1 MKIER
6 TPQERNQ
13 SALENRNSACLEEKA
28 RPKLFPHL
36 RGRGLG
42 RDSHVGT
49 GQRAFR
55 QAFSFRVV
63 TCIAFM
69 SLTVA
74 WVTGTEGSGSVYPLG
89 AETVMTGLTPAA
101 GQTMFAEFN
110 IKYTANSLLNGQGR
124 SAVPGFKLSVSGF
137 APKITHNWGVP
148 VLGGTLVSWAAVP
161 VLYEWVRTPSGANA
175 TMGFS
180 NAVVG
185 TDIAYNR
192 GNWHWWYGFDVALPA
207 PVYHKGGP
215 INIGQHNFATAPS
228 GAFTYL
234 PHHGRTEI
242 SSRLQ
247 YYNNYTDHATQ
258 YHSGNE
264 FLWEY
269 VAMQNVTKKLALGAN
284 GYFYQQTTG
293 DRLLG
298 VICAG
303 GNQGRNMAI
312 GPEVR
317 YELGHAALIGKFYRD
332 TLVENHPKGNEFWFE
347 LAVPLSHPHPK
358 QQTQRLSQLN

>member
-1 MKIER
+1 MKSAPTPAKRKR
-6 TPQERNQ
+6 TCLLR
-13 SALENRNSACLEEKA
+13 LSACLA
-28 RPKLFPHL
+28 
-36 RGRGLG
+36 
-42 RDSHVGT
+42 V
-49 GQRAFR
+49 
-55 QAFSFRVV
+55 
-63 TCIAFM
+63 I
-69 SLTVA
+69 SLSA
-74 WVTGTEGSGSVYPLG
+74 SWMKGTENSGCVYPMG
-89 AETVMTGLTPAA
+89 AETVMPGLTPAA

-110 IKYTANSLLNGQGR
+110 VTYNANSLLNGQGQ

-137 APKITHNWGVP
+137 APKITHNWGAHL
-148 VLGGTLVSWAAVP
+148 LGGELVSWGAFP
-161 VLYEWVRTPSGANA
+161 VLYEWVRTPAGAHS

-207 PVYHKGGP
+207 PVYHQAGP
-215 INIGQHNFATAPS
+215 INIGQHNFGTAPS

-234 PHHGRTEI
+234 PHHGRNEI

-247 YYNNYTDHATQ
+247 YYVNYTDHATQ
-258 YHSGNE
+258 YQSGNE

-284 GYFYQQTTG
+284 GYFYLQTTA

-303 GNQGRNMAI
+303 GNQGRDLTI

-317 YELGHAALIGKFYRD
+317 YQLGPTVLIAKYFRD
-332 TLVENHPKGNEFWFE
+332 TLVQNRPLGNEFWIEF
-347 LAVPLSHPHPK
+347 AVPLSHPHPK
-358 QQTQRLSQLN
+358 QQASK

>member
-1 MKIER
+1 MCIVFVSV
-6 TPQERNQ
+6 
-13 SALENRNSACLEEKA
+13 SA
-28 RPKLFPHL
+28 
-36 RGRGLG
+36 
-42 RDSHVGT
+42 
-49 GQRAFR
+49 
-55 QAFSFRVV
+55 
-63 TCIAFM
+63 
-69 SLTVA
+69 A

-89 AETVMTGLTPAA
+89 VETVMPGMTPTA

-110 IKYTANSLLNGQGR
+110 VTYNANSLLNGQGQ

-137 APKITHNWGVP
+137 APKITHNWGGHL
-148 VLGGTLVSWAAVP
+148 LGGAFVSWVAVP
-161 VLYEWVRTPSGANA
+161 VLYEWVRTPAGAQA
-175 TMGFS
+175 TMGFA

-192 GNWHWWYGFDVALPA
+192 GDWHWWYGFDVALPA
-207 PVYHKGGP
+207 PVYHRGGP
-215 INIGQHNFATAPS
+215 INIGQHNLATAPS

-247 YYNNYTDHATQ
+247 YYFNYTDPATHYQ
-258 YHSGNE
+258 SGNE

-284 GYFYQQTTG
+284 GYFYQQTTA

-298 VICAG
+298 VVCAG
-303 GNQGRNMAI
+303 GNQGRDLAI

-317 YELGHAALIGKFYRD
+317 YQLGPTVLIAKYFRD
-332 TLVENHPKGNEFWFE
+332 TLVQDRPLGNEFWIEF
-347 LAVPLSHPHPK
+347 AVPLSHPHSK
-358 QQTQRLSQLN
+358 QQAQRLSQMN

>member
-1 MKIER
+1 MYSLAIKGIVKGTLR
-6 TPQERNQ
+6 AVLPCFAMCIVVVVLTP
-13 SALENRNSACLEEKA
+13 
-28 RPKLFPHL
+28 
-36 RGRGLG
+36 
-42 RDSHVGT
+42 
-49 GQRAFR
+49 
-55 QAFSFRVV
+55 
-63 TCIAFM
+63 
-69 SLTVA
+69 A
-74 WVTGTEGSGSVYPLG
+74 WMTGTEGSGSVYPLG

-110 IKYTANSLLNGQGR
+110 INYTANSLLNGQGQ

-137 APKITHNWGVP
+137 APKITHNWGVHL
-148 VLGGTLVSWAAVP
+148 LGGDLVNWVAVP
-161 VLYEWVRTPSGANA
+161 VLYEWVRTPAGANA

-180 NAVVG
+180 NAVEG

-215 INIGQHNFATAPS
+215 INIGQHNFGMAPS

-247 YYNNYTDHATQ
+247 CYVNYTDHATQ
-258 YHSGNE
+258 YQSGNE

-269 VAMQNVTKKLALGAN
+269 VAMQSITKKLAVGAN
-284 GYFYQQTTG
+284 GYLYQQTTA

-298 VICAG
+298 VTYEE
-303 GNQGRNMAI
+303 GNQGRNLAI

-317 YELGHAALIGKFYRD
+317 YELGHMVLIAKYFRD
-332 TLVENHPKGNEFWFE
+332 TLVQNRPMGNECWIEF
-347 LAVPLSHPHPK
+347 AVPLSHPHLK
-358 QQTQRLSQLN
+358 QQAQRLSQLN

>member
-1 MKIER
+1 LGHESGIDGHLHAFCKPFLFR
-6 TPQERNQ
+6 L
-13 SALENRNSACLEEKA
+13 AACIV
-28 RPKLFPHL
+28 F
-36 RGRGLG
+36 
-42 RDSHVGT
+42 
-49 GQRAFR
+49 
-55 QAFSFRVV
+55 
-63 TCIAFM
+63 I
-69 SLTVA
+69 SLTAA
-74 WVTGTEGSGSVYPLG
+74 WMTGTENSGSVYPIG
-89 AETVMTGLTPAA
+89 AETVMTGLTPAP

-110 IKYTANSLLNGQGR
+110 INYTAHSLLNGQGQ

-148 VLGGTLVSWAAVP
+148 LLGGTLVSWAAVP
-161 VLYEWVRTPSGANA
+161 VLYEWVRTPAGANA

-185 TDIAYNR
+185 TDIGYNR

-228 GAFTYL
+228 GAITYL

-247 YYNNYTDHATQ
+247 YYINYTDHATQ
-258 YHSGNE
+258 YQSGNE

-303 GNQGRNMAI
+303 GNQGRDLAI

-317 YELGHAALIGKFYRD
+317 YELGHMVLIAKFYRD
-332 TLVENHPKGNEFWFE
+332 TLVENRPVGNEFWFE

-358 QQTQRLSQLN
+358 QQAQRLSQLN